1 MIQLASRTGAAYFP
15 LTIIARVPFAMMV
28 VGVLT
33 LVVAA
38 RGSVELGGIT
48 SAMVGL
54 GVACFGPLLGSAAD
68 RFGQR
73 PVLLL
78 TAACNSIA
86 LGTLAWV
93 AFSSAPIWVMLLV
106 SFLAGASAPQTSPMS
121 RSRLVTII
129 QGEYPPSRR
138 PRAISSVLAFE
149 SAADEVVFV
158 FGPVIVGL
166 LATAFDA
173 WVPIAAAAILT
184 LVFVTAFA
192 VHRTSVPAKSAAE
205 RAATLGPVAQLRRP
219 SLLVTVAGIF
229 SLGLFFGAML
239 TSLTAFLQDRGAAEQ
254 AGLLYGV
261 MGVGS
266 AVLAIAAAWFSPRF
280 TLRYRWLLFGAALA
294 IGTVIL
300 QTVSDVP
307 GMLLSLAVM
316 GLGIGPLL
324 VTLYSF
330 GAARTPE
337 GRSATVMTMLGS
349 GVIVGQSLASA
360 ITGIIAGQFGAEAAL
375 TLPLA
380 AAVLVLLAGIANFVI
395 TPAGRLVRFTG
406 PVQIP

>member
-1 MIQLASRTGAAYFP
+1 MIRLASRTGAVFFP

-54 GVACFGPLLGSAAD
+54 GVAFFGPLLGSAAD

-78 TAACNSIA
+78 TAAVNSVA
-86 LGTLAWV
+86 LGSLAWV
-93 AFSSAPIWVMLLV
+93 AFSSLPDWVMLLG

-129 QGEYPPSRR
+129 QSEYPAPRR

-158 FGPVIVGL
+158 FGPVVVGL

-184 LVFVTAFA
+184 LLFVTAFA
-192 VHRTSVPAKSAAE
+192 VHRTSVPPKSAAE
-205 RAATLGPVAQLRRP
+205 RAATVGPVAELRRA
-219 SLLVTVAGIF
+219 SLLVTVFGIF
-229 SLGLFFGAML
+229 AVGLFFGSML
-239 TSLTAFLQDRGAAEQ
+239 TSLTAFMQDRGAAEQ
-254 AGLLYGV
+254 AGLFYGV

-266 AVLAIAAAWFSPRF
+266 AALAIAAAWFSPKF

-294 IGTVIL
+294 TGTAIL
-300 QTVSDVP
+300 QTVNDVP
-307 GMLLSLAVM
+307 GMLLSLTVM

-330 GAARTPE
+330 GAARTPA

-360 ITGIIAGQFGAEAAL
+360 VTGIVAEQLGTGAATL
-375 TLPLA
+375 LPLA
-380 AAVLVLLAGIANFVI
+380 AAILVLLAGLINFAL
-395 TPAGRLVRFTG
+395 TPAGRLVRATG